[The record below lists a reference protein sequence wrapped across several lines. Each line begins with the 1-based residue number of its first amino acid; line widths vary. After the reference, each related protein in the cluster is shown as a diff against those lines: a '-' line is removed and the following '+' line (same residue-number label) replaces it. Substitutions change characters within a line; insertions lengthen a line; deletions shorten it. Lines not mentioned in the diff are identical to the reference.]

1 MTDAPGE
8 QPGTTPDPQGAGEP
22 LDPVDPAAA
31 SSEPSLRSVG
41 RSAAILTGGTFAV
54 QAIGI
59 LRELFI
65 AAQVGLSRD
74 LDALLIAM
82 VLPTTLAGVL
92 TSGIVTALV
101 PAYVEAR
108 DTGGRALARHFSGAV
123 LAYIGLAGI
132 ALSIALWVFA
142 NPIISIAG
150 PGLDEPSHEAAVR
163 YLYVLAP
170 VAFLSAVNGIL
181 YSLCQA
187 EDLFAAIA
195 IGAFVGTVSTFAIM
209 LVLWGSLN
217 LMALAVATVVGQ
229 LIGVLILVV
238 ATARAGAAPRLTF
251 RSSGLRFGAFLRHA
265 APLTLSSA
273 ILQINVIFDRAIASL
288 LAPGG
293 VSALRYA
300 EVLVRT
306 PISAISPAWGSAI
319 YPTLVRAARDKDSGL
334 ASTTSRSLRFAI
346 AVFVP
351 IAALTAAV
359 APIAVAVA
367 YGRGAFGPE
376 DVQRTA
382 HVVAAF
388 APLIVILMTSPVLAG
403 AHNARRAGTVLLTG
417 GIINVIF
424 NVTLDVAF
432 GLWIGVAGIALSSAV
447 ASTIVVTFFA
457 WRLARD
463 DRAFDLRP
471 IARVLGLAL
480 AASVV
485 PAVVVAVI
493 AWSGAIPTNLIVELV
508 ALGLFGVLGLGGFV
522 LGARVLGLE
531 EPMVL
536 VRAVRGVLD
545 RRRAAQ
551 AA

>member
-1 MTDAPGE
+1 
-8 QPGTTPDPQGAGEP
+8 
-22 LDPVDPAAA
+22 
-31 SSEPSLRSVG
+31 
-41 RSAAILTGGTFAV
+41 
-54 QAIGI
+54 
-59 LRELFI
+59 
-65 AAQVGLSRD
+65 
-74 LDALLIAM
+74 
-82 VLPTTLAGVL
+82 
-92 TSGIVTALV
+92 
-101 PAYVEAR
+101 
-108 DTGGRALARHFSGAV
+108 
-123 LAYIGLAGI
+123 
-132 ALSIALWVFA
+132 
-142 NPIISIAG
+142 
-150 PGLDEPSHEAAVR
+150 
-163 YLYVLAP
+163 
-170 VAFLSAVNGIL
+170 
-181 YSLCQA
+181 
-187 EDLFAAIA
+187 
-195 IGAFVGTVSTFAIM
+195 VGTVTTFAIM
-209 LVLWGSLN
+209 LVLWASLN
-217 LMALAVATVVGQ
+217 LMALAVGTLVGQ
-229 LIGVLILVV
+229 LVGVLILLI
-238 ATARAGAAPRLTF
+238 ATARASAAPHLTL
-251 RSSGLRFGAFLRHA
+251 RSKGLEFGAFLRHA

-273 ILQINVIFDRAIASL
+273 ILQVNVVFDRAIASL

-319 YPTLVRAARDKDSGL
+319 YPTLVRAARDRDSSL

-359 APIAVAVA
+359 APVAVAVA

-376 DVQRTA
+376 DVQQTA

-403 AHNARRAGTVLLTG
+403 AHNARRSGTVLLAG

-424 NVTLDVAF
+424 NVTLDVLF

-457 WRLARD
+457 WRLSRD

-471 IARVLGLAL
+471 IGRVLGLAL

-485 PAVVVAVI
+485 PAVIVAAI

-508 ALGLFGVLGLGGFV
+508 ALALFGVLGLGAFV
-522 LGARVLGLE
+522 LASRLVGLE

-536 VRAVRGVLD
+536 VRAVRGVVD
-545 RRRAAQ
+545 RRRAVG